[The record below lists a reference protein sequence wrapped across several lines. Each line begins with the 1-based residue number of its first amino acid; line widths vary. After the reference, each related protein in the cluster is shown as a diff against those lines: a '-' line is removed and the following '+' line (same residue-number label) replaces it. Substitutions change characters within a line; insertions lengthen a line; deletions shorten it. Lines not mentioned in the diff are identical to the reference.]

1 MWTDEL
7 TQHLTKT
14 KQNKTKQNK
23 TKQKTTH
30 GKPVFVPFKG
40 VK

>member
-14 KQNKTKQNK
+14 KQNKKQL
-23 TKQKTTH
+23 TEILF
-30 GKPVFVPFKG
+30 FVPFEKC
-40 VK
+40 KKTKKK

>member
-23 TKQKTTH
+23 TKQNKKQLTENLFLYH
-30 GKPVFVPFKG
+30 LKV
-40 VK
+40 